1 MATTTPGNSLSIFSL
16 LDALRR
22 RKFILIAS
30 TILVTAGFATFAYV
44 QSNRYRGTAVIAA
57 AQTTPPEYL
66 RTVAPPPL
74 KIEDH
79 LWTVREVLFSDP
91 IIQLAAKESNQYRGL
106 QRGLSPD
113 QLEQFRQ
120 SLGIKVDSEH
130 SFQLSYETVDRYD
143 AMNVTNKLAEL
154 FVHKASADREQK
166 TAEAANVIDGQL
178 DALKQ
183 RLEAQSR
190 QMHDYK
196 TKAVNALPDHF
207 DNNLRNIE
215 STRDQILDRETK
227 IAEEEAKKVSSQREL
242 QDLESKGVLDQPIVQ
257 EKTADDMKLDELR
270 IRLAELQ
277 TKYTSRH
284 PSVIGLKQQIAD
296 LEKTISS
303 HPKKGRSEPSATYL
317 RYSQL
322 KSELEGID
330 QRIAAYRRD
339 QKTLKAQLDRYS
351 QQLEATPQHEKV
363 IEDMDRELKVGD
375 MQFHALLDKQLD
387 TKLAQGIQ
395 KSESGIAFTV
405 AEPAGLPQAPYSPQ
419 RLRLILMGIAA
430 GAGLG
435 LGLIFLLEQNDTTFA
450 NVDDFQS
457 FTTLPVAGVV
467 PHVEYKNE
475 ARKTHP
481 SLVTIEDPS
490 SVAAEQ
496 YRILAMRVQQQC
508 YATHARAIMITSA
521 AGGEGKSLTAINLAT
536 ALAAA
541 IQGRVLLIDADMRKP
556 RIAEYM
562 NLSVP
567 ADGGFHNLL
576 THSDG
581 KPDRYIM
588 NVGELGV
595 IPGGVSQANPVA
607 ALSSPKARVVF
618 ENLKQQFAYIVVD
631 APPVL
636 PIADSH
642 ILGGLTDKVL
652 FVVRAR
658 QTPRELFRHAIEDFE
673 AESLLGAVLNDV
685 DYQRSRY
692 AYAYE
697 YYKKAA

>member
-1 MATTTPGNSLSIFSL
+1 MATNQGNSLSIFSL
-16 LDALRR
+16 FDALRR
-22 RKFILIAS
+22 RKSILIAS

-44 QSNRYRGTAVIAA
+44 QHDRYRGTAVIAA
-57 AQTTPPEYL
+57 TQTTPPEYL
-66 RTVAPPPL
+66 RHLAPPPL
-74 KIEDH
+74 NIQDH
-79 LWTVREVLFSDP
+79 LWTVREVLYSDP
-91 IIQLAAKESNQYRGL
+91 ILQAGAKESNEYRGL
-106 QRGLSPD
+106 QRDLSPG
-113 QLEQFRQ
+113 QLEQFKQ
-120 SLGIKVDSEH
+120 SIGIKVDSEH
-130 SFQLSYETVDRYD
+130 SFQLTYETGNRYD

-154 FVHKASADREQK
+154 FVHKASAEREQK
-166 TAEAANVIDGQL
+166 TTEAATVIDDQL

-183 RLEAQSR
+183 RMETQSR

-196 TKAVNALPDHF
+196 SKAVTALPDHI
-207 DNNLRNIE
+207 DDNLRNIE
-215 STRDQILDRETK
+215 STRGQILERETK

-242 QDLESKGVLDQPIVQ
+242 QDLESKGVLDQPIVH
-257 EKTADDMKLDELR
+257 EKTADDTKLDELR

-277 TKYTSRH
+277 TKYTIQH
-284 PSVIGLKQQIAD
+284 PSVIALKQQIAD
-296 LEKTISS
+296 LERTIASQ
-303 HPKKGRSEPSATYL
+303 PKKGRSEPSTTYL

-339 QKTLKAQLDRYS
+339 QATLKAQLNTYS
-351 QQLEATPQHEKV
+351 QQLQATPQHEKV

-387 TKLAQGIQ
+387 TKLARGFE
-395 KSESGIAFTV
+395 KAESGIAFTV
-405 AEPAGLPQAPYSPQ
+405 TEPAGLPQGPYSPQ
-419 RLRLILMGIAA
+419 RLRLIIMGIAA
-430 GAGLG
+430 GMGLG
-435 LGLIFLLEQNDTTFA
+435 LALIFLLEQNDSTFA

-457 FTTLPVAGVV
+457 FTTLPLAGVV
-467 PHVEYKNE
+467 PHVEYKSKS
-475 ARKTHP
+475 RKTHP
-481 SLVTIEDPS
+481 LVTIEDPS

-508 YATHARAIMITSA
+508 DATHARAIMITSA

-541 IQGRVLLIDADMRKP
+541 SQGRVLLIDADMRKP

-567 ADGGFHNLL
+567 VEGGFHNLVI
-576 THSDG
+576 HGEG

-595 IPGGVSQANPVA
+595 IPGGVSEANPVA
-607 ALSSPKARVVF
+607 ALSSPRARVVF
-618 ENLKQQFAYIVVD
+618 ENLKQQFTYIIVD

-658 QTPRELFRHAIEDFE
+658 QTPRELFQHAIEDFE
-673 AESLLGAVLNDV
+673 AENLLGAVLNDV

>member
-1 MATTTPGNSLSIFSL
+1 MATTPGNSLSIFSL
-16 LDALRR
+16 FDALRR
-22 RKFILIAS
+22 RKFMLFAS

-44 QSNRYRGTAVIAA
+44 QHDRYRGTAVIAA

-66 RTVAPPPL
+66 RHVAPPPL
-74 KIEDH
+74 NIQDH
-79 LWTVREVLFSDP
+79 LWTVREVLYSDP
-91 IIQLAAKESNQYRGL
+91 ILQVAAKESSQYRGL
-106 QRGLSPD
+106 HRELSPD
-113 QLEQFRQ
+113 QLEEFKQ
-120 SLGIKVDSEH
+120 SIGIKVDSEH
-130 SFQLSYETVDRYD
+130 SFQLTYETADRYD
-143 AMNVTNKLAEL
+143 AMNITNKLADL
-154 FVHKASADREQK
+154 FVHKASAEREQK
-166 TAEAANVIDGQL
+166 TTEAATVIDDQL

-183 RLEAQSR
+183 RLETQSR

-196 TKAVNALPDHF
+196 TKAVNALPDHI
-207 DNNLRNIE
+207 DDNLRNIE
-215 STRDQILDRETK
+215 TTRDQILDRETK
-227 IAEEEAKKVSSQREL
+227 IAEEEAKKASSQREL
-242 QDLESKGVLDQPIVQ
+242 QDLESKGVLDQPVLH
-257 EKTADDMKLDELR
+257 EKTPDEAKLDELHMK
-270 IRLAELQ
+270 LAELQ
-277 TKYTSRH
+277 TKYTLQH
-284 PSVIGLKQQIAD
+284 PSVIALKQQISD
-296 LEKTISS
+296 LEKTIVS
-303 HPKKGRSEPSATYL
+303 HPKKGRSEPSTTYL

-330 QRIAAYRRD
+330 RRIASYRRD
-339 QKTLKAQLDRYS
+339 QEHLRAQLNTYS
-351 QQLEATPQHEKV
+351 QQLQATPQHEKV

-387 TKLAQGIQ
+387 TKLAQGFE

-405 AEPAGLPQAPYSPQ
+405 AEPAGLPQGPYSPQ
-419 RLRLILMGIAA
+419 RLRLIIMGVA
-430 GAGLG
+430 AGLG
-435 LGLIFLLEQNDTTFA
+435 LGLALVFLLEQNDTTFA

-467 PHVEYKNE
+467 PHVEYKNKG
-475 ARKTHP
+475 RKTYP
-481 SLVTIEDPS
+481 SLVTIDDPS

-508 YATHARAIMITSA
+508 DATHARAIMITSA
-521 AGGEGKSLTAINLAT
+521 AGGEGKSLTALNLAT

-576 THSDG
+576 IHSEG

-588 NVGELGV
+588 NVGELAV
-595 IPGGVSQANPVA
+595 IPGGVSEANPVA

-642 ILGGLTDKVL
+642 ILGGLTDRVL

-658 QTPRELFRHAIEDFE
+658 QTPRELFQHAVEDFE
-673 AESLLGAVLNDV
+673 PANLLGAVLNDV

>member
-1 MATTTPGNSLSIFSL
+1 MATTQGNSLSIFSL
-16 LDALRR
+16 FDALRR

-44 QSNRYRGTAVIAA
+44 QHDRYRGTAVIAA
-57 AQTTPPEYL
+57 TQTTPPEYL
-66 RTVAPPPL
+66 RHVAPPPL
-74 KIEDH
+74 NIQDH
-79 LWTVREVLFSDP
+79 LWTVREVLYSDP
-91 IIQLAAKESNQYRGL
+91 ILQAGAKESNEYRGL
-106 QRGLSPD
+106 QRDLSPD
-113 QLEQFRQ
+113 QLEQFKQ
-120 SLGIKVDSEH
+120 SIGVKVDSEH
-130 SFQLSYETVDRYD
+130 SFQLTYETGDRYD

-154 FVHKASADREQK
+154 FVHKASAEREQK
-166 TAEAANVIDGQL
+166 TTEAATVIDDQL

-183 RLEAQSR
+183 RMETQSR

-196 TKAVNALPDHF
+196 SKAVTALPDHI
-207 DNNLRNIE
+207 DDNLRNIE
-215 STRDQILDRETK
+215 STRGQILERETK

-242 QDLESKGVLDQPIVQ
+242 QDLESKGVLDQPIVH
-257 EKTADDMKLDELR
+257 EKTADDAKLDELR

-277 TKYTSRH
+277 TKYTLQH
-284 PSVIGLKQQIAD
+284 PSVIALKQQIAD
-296 LEKTISS
+296 LEKTIASQ
-303 HPKKGRSEPSATYL
+303 PKKGRSEPSTTYL

-322 KSELEGID
+322 KSELEGIN

-339 QKTLKAQLDRYS
+339 QAALRAQLNTYS
-351 QQLEATPQHEKV
+351 QQLQATPQHEKV

-387 TKLAQGIQ
+387 TKLAQGFE

-405 AEPAGLPQAPYSPQ
+405 AELAGLPQGPYSPQ
-419 RLRLILMGIAA
+419 RLRLIIMGIAA
-430 GAGLG
+430 GMGLG
-435 LGLIFLLEQNDTTFA
+435 LALIFLLEQNDTTFA

-467 PHVEYKNE
+467 PHVEYKSKS
-475 ARKTHP
+475 RKTHP
-481 SLVTIEDPS
+481 LVTIEDPS

-508 YATHARAIMITSA
+508 DATHARAIMITSA

-536 ALAAA
+536 TLAAA
-541 IQGRVLLIDADMRKP
+541 SQGRVLLIDADMRKP

-567 ADGGFHNLL
+567 VEGGFHNLVI
-576 THSDG
+576 HGEG

-595 IPGGVSQANPVA
+595 IPGGVSEANPVA
-607 ALSSPKARVVF
+607 ALSSPRARVVF
-618 ENLKQQFAYIVVD
+618 ENLKQQFTYIIVD

-658 QTPRELFRHAIEDFE
+658 QTPRELFQHAIEDFE
-673 AESLLGAVLNDV
+673 AENLLGAVLNDV